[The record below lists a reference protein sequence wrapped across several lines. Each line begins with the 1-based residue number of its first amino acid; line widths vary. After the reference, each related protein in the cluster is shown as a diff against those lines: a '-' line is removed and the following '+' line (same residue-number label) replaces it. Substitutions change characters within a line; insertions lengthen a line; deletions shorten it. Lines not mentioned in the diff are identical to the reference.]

1 MTLSPF
7 DLPRYLGTQPLFA
20 SVGEVERQR
29 LAEDCQLRRL
39 ERGRVIFRVGTPCRE
54 FHVVVTG
61 HVKLFVMSP
70 TGSEKV
76 LQLCGPGRSF
86 GEAVMFLNS
95 PYVVSAQTL
104 TDTLLLTIP
113 RSAVMR
119 EIESNPE
126 FSLRMIAG
134 MARRL
139 QGLVRDVEAY
149 TLHSGTQRVIGYLL
163 GDAADAA
170 DADDSASR
178 NAMTVTLPVSK
189 AAIASRLS
197 ITPEYFSRV
206 LGELAAA
213 NLIEVNRRQIHIP
226 DPVRLAAHSPR

>member
-1 MTLSPF
+1 MTLSQF
-7 DLPRYLGTQPLFA
+7 DLPRYLGTLPLFS
-20 SVGEVERQR
+20 SVGEAERQR
-29 LAEDCQLRRL
+29 LAEDCQLRRMQ
-39 ERGRVIFRVGTPCRE
+39 RGRVVFRVGSPCRE

-61 HVKLFVMSP
+61 HVKLFAMSP

-113 RSAVMR
+113 RNAVMR
-119 EIESNPE
+119 EIEGNPE
-126 FSLRMIAG
+126 FSLRMLAG

-139 QGLVRDVEAY
+139 HGLVRDVEAY

-163 GDAADAA
+163 GEHADAN
-170 DADDSASR
+170 DVASGG
-178 NAMTVTLPVSK
+178 AVTVTLPVSK

-206 LGELAAA
+206 LGELATA
-213 NLIEVNRRQIHIP
+213 NLIEVNRRQIHIF
-226 DPVRLAAHSPR
+226 DPARLAAHQPH

>member
-104 TDTLLLTIP
+104 TDTFLLTIP

-119 EIESNPE
+119 EIENNPE

-163 GDAADAA
+163 GDAA

>member
-1 MTLSPF
+1 
-7 DLPRYLGTQPLFA
+7 
-20 SVGEVERQR
+20 
-29 LAEDCQLRRL
+29 
-39 ERGRVIFRVGTPCRE
+39 
-54 FHVVVTG
+54 
-61 HVKLFVMSP
+61 MSP

-104 TDTLLLTIP
+104 TDTFLLTIP

-119 EIESNPE
+119 EIENNPE

-163 GDAADAA
+163 GDAA